1 VNRNIAASGRQIRK
15 GISMKSTWY
24 SALFKAGVLALALT
38 SPVALVTAQTPD
50 DLTQKSLEDLM
61 NIEVDSVYSA
71 SKYSQKVTEAPS
83 SVSIVTAEQIQRHG
97 YRTLAE
103 ILGSVRGFYV
113 SNDRNYTSVGVRG
126 FAPAGDYNTRILLLI
141 DGHRINDNIYEQGLL
156 GRELPIEVDL
166 IERVEI
172 VRGPSS
178 SLYGTSAFFAVVNVI
193 TKRGRHVNGFEA
205 STEVASFGTYKARL
219 TYGRKLSESSEVL
232 LSGSYYDSAGRRR
245 LYVKEFD
252 TPVTNNGIAE
262 NADDEKS
269 ASLFANVTFKEVTLH
284 AIYGSREKG
293 IPTASYGTVYND
305 RRTRTTDRRGYL
317 DLQYD
322 HTFSNQVELMA
333 RASYDSYTY
342 DGTYIFDYSDNSTP
356 QIAFNKDA
364 LDGRWWSGELQLTR
378 TVRKHRMTF
387 GTEYR
392 DNLRQNQFNFDL
404 GTEPAY
410 LDDRRKSKNFAFFA
424 QDEFRIREN
433 LTLSA
438 GVRYDHHSVFG
449 GTAKPRVALIY
460 HPGAKTTVK
469 LLYGEAFRAPTNF
482 EIYYG
487 AGEFFK
493 PSPNLRPETIKTTEV
508 VFEKYLGD
516 HLRLSASG
524 YVYHIKGLI
533 TQALDPADGL
543 LSFRNDDEIAS
554 KGLEFEIAGKLPHGF
569 EGNGSYALQQTRD
582 RETGLEVTN
591 SARHLGKLNLM
602 APLFKRSVIAAFQLQ
617 YSSQRLT
624 LNGTNLPALYL
635 ANFTLFSKKLAK
647 GLDTSFGVYN
657 LFNQKYADPGSEAHR
672 QNSIEQDGRNLR
684 LKFTFHF

>member
-1 VNRNIAASGRQIRK
+1 
-15 GISMKSTWY
+15 MM
-24 SALFKAGVLALALT
+24 LA
-38 SPVALVTAQTPD
+38 TAQTPD
-50 DLTQKSLEDLM
+50 QLTQKSLEELM
-61 NIEVDSVYSA
+61 NIEVESVYSA

-83 SVSIVTAEQIQRHG
+83 SVSIVTAEEIQRHG

-156 GRELPIEVDL
+156 GRELPVEVDL

-193 TKRGRHVNGFEA
+193 TKRGRNLNGFEA
-205 STEVASFGTYKARL
+205 STEVGSFGTYKARL
-219 TYGRKLSESSEVL
+219 SYGRKLSERSEVL
-232 LSGSYYDSAGRRR
+232 LSGSYYDSAGQRR

-252 TPVTNNGIAE
+252 APGTNNGIAE
-262 NADDEKS
+262 NADDEKT
-269 ASLFANVTFKEVTLH
+269 ASFFANVSLNDFTLH
-284 AIYGSREKG
+284 GIYGSREKG
-293 IPTASYGTVYND
+293 VPTGSFGTVYND

-322 HTFSNQVELMA
+322 HIFSNQLELTA

-342 DGTYIFDYSDNSTP
+342 DGTYVFDYSDNSTP
-356 QIAFNKDA
+356 QIVLNRDS

-378 TVRKHRMTF
+378 TVRKQRMTL
-387 GTEYR
+387 GTEFR

-404 GTEPAY
+404 GTTAPAY

-460 HPGAKTTVK
+460 HPAAKTTVK

-487 AGEFFK
+487 ATGFFK

-508 VFEKYLGD
+508 VFEKYVGD

-524 YVYHIKGLI
+524 YVYHIKDLI
-533 TQALDPADGL
+533 TQELDPADGL
-543 LSFRNDDEIAS
+543 ISFRNDDAIAA
-554 KGLEFEIAGKLPHGF
+554 KGLEFEIAGKLARGF
-569 EGNGSYALQQTRD
+569 EGNASYSLQQTRD
-582 RETGLEVTN
+582 RETGQELTN
-591 SARHLGKLNLM
+591 SARHLGKLNLT
-602 APLFKRSVIAAFQLQ
+602 APLFKRSLIAAFQLQ
-617 YSSQRLT
+617 YSSQTKT
-624 LNGTNLPALYL
+624 LDGTYLPSVYL
-635 ANFTLFSKKLAK
+635 ANVTLFTKKLAK

-657 LFNQKYADPGSEAHR
+657 LFDQKYANPGSDAHL

>member
-1 VNRNIAASGRQIRK
+1 
-15 GISMKSTWY
+15 MKIKWY
-24 SALFKAGVLALALT
+24 GALFKAAVLVLILT
-38 SPVALVTAQTPD
+38 SGMILTTAQTPD
-50 DLTQKSLEDLM
+50 ELSQKSLEELM
-61 NIEVDSVYSA
+61 NIEVESVYSA

-83 SVSIVTAEQIQRHG
+83 SVSIVTAEEIQRHG

-156 GRELPIEVDL
+156 GRELPVEVDL

-193 TKRGRHVNGFEA
+193 TKRGRNLNGFEA
-205 STEVASFGTYKARL
+205 SAEVASFGTYKTRL
-219 TYGRKLSESSEVL
+219 SYGRKLSESSEVL
-232 LSGSYYDSAGRRR
+232 LSGSYYDSAGQRR

-252 TPVTNNGIAE
+252 APVTNNGIAE

-269 ASLFANVTFKEVTLH
+269 ASLFANVTLKEFTLH

-293 IPTASYGTVYND
+293 IPTGSFGTVYND

-317 DLQYD
+317 DLQYH
-322 HTFSNQVELMA
+322 HTFSNQLELIA
-333 RASYDSYTY
+333 RTSYDSYTY

-356 QIAFNKDA
+356 QIAFNKDS

-378 TVRKHRMTF
+378 TVRKHRMTL

-392 DNLRQNQFNFDL
+392 DNLRQNQLNFDL

-460 HPGAKTTVK
+460 HPAPKTTVK

-487 AGEFFK
+487 SAGFFK
-493 PSPNLRPETIKTTEV
+493 PSPNLRPETIRTTEV
-508 VFEKYLGD
+508 VFEKYVGD

-524 YVYHIKGLI
+524 YVYHIKDLI
-533 TQALDPADGL
+533 TQELDPADGL
-543 LSFRNDDEIAS
+543 ISFRNDDAIAA
-554 KGLEFEIAGKLPHGF
+554 KGLEVEIAGKLARGF
-569 EGNGSYALQQTRD
+569 EGTGSYTLQQTRD
-582 RETGLEVTN
+582 RETGQELTN
-591 SARHLGKLNLM
+591 SARHLGKLNLST
-602 APLFKRSVIAAFQLQ
+602 PLFKRSVIAAFQLQ
-617 YSSQRLT
+617 YSSQTKT
-624 LNGTNLPALYL
+624 LNGTYLPSLYL

-657 LFNQKYADPGSEAHR
+657 LFDQKYANPGSDAHL

>member
-1 VNRNIAASGRQIRK
+1 
-15 GISMKSTWY
+15 MKSTWY
-24 SALFKAGVLALALT
+24 SALFKAGVLVFTLSSSMALA
-38 SPVALVTAQTPD
+38 TAQTPD

-61 NIEVDSVYSA
+61 NIEVASVYSA

-83 SVSIVTAEQIQRHG
+83 SVSIVTSEQIQLHG

-172 VRGPSS
+172 VRGSSS

-193 TKRGRHVNGFEA
+193 TKRGRHLKGFEV

-219 TYGRKLSESSEVL
+219 SYGRKLSESSEVL

-252 TPVTNNGIAE
+252 APVTNNGIAE

-269 ASLFANVTFKEVTLH
+269 ASLFANVTFREFTLH
-284 AIYGSREKG
+284 GIYGSREKG
-293 IPTASYGTVYND
+293 VPTASFGTVFND

-322 HTFSNQVELMA
+322 HTFSNQVELIA

-356 QIAFNKDA
+356 QIAFNKDS

-378 TVRKHRMTF
+378 TLRKHRLTL

-392 DNLRQNQFNFDL
+392 DNLRQNQLNFDL
-404 GTEPAY
+404 GTEPVY
-410 LDDRRKSKNFAFFA
+410 LDDRRKSKNVAFFA

-433 LTLSA
+433 LTLSG

-469 LLYGEAFRAPTNF
+469 LLYGEAFRAPSNF
-482 EIYYG
+482 EFYYG
-487 AGEFFK
+487 TNGTFK
-493 PSPNLRPETIKTTEV
+493 LNPDLRPETIKTTEL
-508 VFEKYLGD
+508 VFEKYLGN

-533 TQALDPADGL
+533 TQELDPADGL
-543 LSFRNDDEIAS
+543 ISFRNDEAIAS
-554 KGLEFEIAGKLPHGF
+554 KGLEVEIEGKLARGF
-569 EGNGSYALQQTRD
+569 EGNASYTLQQTRD
-582 RETGLEVTN
+582 QETGQELTN

-602 APLFKRSVIAAFQLQ
+602 APLFKRSVMAAFQLQ
-617 YSSQRLT
+617 YSSQRQT
-624 LNGTNLPALYL
+624 LNGANLPALYL

-657 LFNQKYADPGSEAHR
+657 LFNQKYADPGSETHR